1 MNQVTWQLDFIGA
14 KGCNSHLLL
23 PKERLNLLKTNFEFI
38 RNCDRLEMI

>member
-23 PKERLNLLKTNFEFI
+23 PKERLNLLKQISNLSEIVT
-38 RNCDRLEMI
+38 D